1 MSHSSSRLTSS
12 PPKSAFQWPAPLS
25 PRGGLDTPAAN
36 TDTPLKEILDK
47 YQDDEDTLR
56 HILKAKVE
64 EDKKL
69 AARDMLKTEQA
80 RIHLKQLDL
89 EYLRE
94 QCRLSGHYDKH
105 PQGPPPPTFT
115 VTPLPP
121 PSANT
126 TTSSMVAAAGTPT
139 SHPHSLAPVQQQ
151 ALARLTGT
159 HSDTYHQQSSPS
171 SSHPYEYPPSSPIAY
186 PHSAH
191 PLCPPPDL
199 RNNPPSSKATGRY
212 NSHYASSMRLGPL
225 TSHDKRTHHS
235 VSDDD
240 KLSHNKVMKALK
252 AKIQRGYRPETKRQ
266 RGPIILEGTS
276 SGSSSATS
284 PSTTHTPSPT
294 AKPILPPIDT
304 TVGRPPSPS
313 DPLLPPRTASTSAA
327 IKLESDAAVH

>member
-1 MSHSSSRLTSS
+1 
-12 PPKSAFQWPAPLS
+12 
-25 PRGGLDTPAAN
+25 
-36 TDTPLKEILDK
+36 
-47 YQDDEDTLR
+47 
-56 HILKAKVE
+56 
-64 EDKKL
+64 
-69 AARDMLKTEQA
+69 MLKTEQA

-94 QCRLSGHYDKH
+94 QCRLSRQYDKQ

-115 VTPLPP
+115 VTPLPPP

-139 SHPHSLAPVQQQ
+139 SHPYGLAPVQQQ

-171 SSHPYEYPPSSPIAY
+171 SSHPYEYPPPSPIAY

-191 PLCPPPDL
+191 PLCPPPDS
-199 RNNPPSSKATGRY
+199 RNNPPLPLKATARY
-212 NSHYASSMRLGPL
+212 NNANSNYASSMLRGPL
-225 TSHDKRTHHS
+225 TTTHNKRIHQS

-240 KLSHNKVMKALK
+240 KLSHTKVMKALK
-252 AKIQRGYRPETKRQ
+252 AKIQRGYRPENKRP
-266 RGPIILEGTS
+266 RGPIHLEGTS

-313 DPLLPPRTASTSAA
+313 DPLLPPRTASASAA
-327 IKLESDAAVH
+327 IKLESDGVH